1 MINPRLF
8 CELSNLRKRLLL
20 LMGFHYRRG
29 RWILDRKPISLNQK
43 ITVLRSIDNIGKARI
58 ASFRQNKIIDFP
70 TIAVTWRLPFF
81 KLEKFI
87 FKFGSPIPER
97 LNLFSLC

>member
-43 ITVLRSIDNIGKARI
+43 IAVLCSIDNIGKARI
-58 ASFRQNKIIDFP
+58 ATLRQDKIVYFP
-70 TIAVTWRLPFF
+70 AIAVTWRLPFF

-87 FKFGSPIPER
+87 FKFGGPISE
-97 LNLFSLC
+97 